1 MDFEEVL
8 KAVNTA
14 VFASEGRHLTQVEE
28 DVLRGAWLDLTY
40 PEIAKTSSYS
50 LNYLKQDVGPNL
62 WKLLSRVLGE
72 EVGKSN
78 FRSFMERYFLKQVP
92 ISVEPEMIKLQAREP
107 RTASQGLSSMLNRID
122 KACFE
127 AAGAISGDNNKQVL
141 LNAYVQ
147 MMNKHLTIFSRN
159 ISEINKGIVEI
170 SGQQRLELN
179 IQLLKQLLEKL
190 EREDKDPEK
199 SSLYAVS
206 YGDIHRWW
214 ETSLAQEFRDL
225 NGELAKYIHVE
236 RIFILP
242 DREAEENMKITM
254 DWHRYL
260 GIDVYSL
267 IGDDPE
273 IRVSFLV
280 CDNLFTNLI
289 NISRNGEELDGY
301 ISVNNRDIARNLNRY
316 KAIKKL
322 YGNKLRKVELG
333 DEEG

>member
-1 MDFEEVL
+1 MDFEEVF
-8 KAVNTA
+8 KAVNAA
-14 VFASEGRHLTQVEE
+14 VFASQGRHLSQVEE

-62 WKLLSRVLGE
+62 WKLLSRVMGE
-72 EVGKSN
+72 DVGKSN
-78 FRSFMERYFLKQVP
+78 FRSFIERHFLKQLP
-92 ISVEPEMIKLQAREP
+92 ISEYPETIKLQDREP
-107 RTASQGLSSMLNRID
+107 KTACQVLSSILNRID

-127 AAGAISGDNNKQVL
+127 AAIAISGDGNKTVL

-147 MMNKHLTIFSRN
+147 MMNKSLTVFSRN
-159 ISEINKGIVEI
+159 ISEIDKGIVEI

-190 EREDKDPEK
+190 ERDEK
-199 SSLYAVS
+199 EREKFSLYAVS

-242 DREAEENMKITM
+242 DKEAEQNMKITM
-254 DWHRYL
+254 DWHRHL

-267 IGDDPE
+267 LGDDPE

-280 CDNLFTNLI
+280 GENLFTNLI

-301 ISVNNRDIARNLNRY
+301 ISVNSRDIARNLNRF

-322 YGNKLRKVELG
+322 YGSKLRKVELG
-333 DEEG
+333 ED